1 MSSVRRKRAAP
12 DVAVVGTGVI
22 GRSWIVV
29 FARAGCQTRVFDSD
43 PKQLRKALAWLEE
56 DLQLDRKDG
65 FLSVEQSAA
74 IRRRITLH
82 RQLGDA
88 LRGVS
93 YVQESGP
100 EKMELKQALYQELD
114 RQAEPRA
121 ILASSTSGLN
131 MSEIARGLNG
141 AHRCIVAHPVNPP
154 HLIPVVEVLP
164 GRETDPQ
171 VVKRTAA
178 FLKGMGQKPVL
189 MNHYVKDFLLNRMQ
203 AALIREAVQLVE
215 HGVTDV
221 DGVDAVVRDGLG
233 LRWALMGP
241 FGVANTNADGG
252 VREYFTRYREAYIEG
267 MNDLYPTPSFDD
279 AMIERLGRA
288 TDKMTGRVPRAK
300 IRRWRDRMI
309 HKIRAL
315 KERDS
320 PS

>member
-82 RQLGDA
+82 HHLRDA

-100 EKMELKQALYQELD
+100 ERMELKQALYQELD
-114 RQAEPRA
+114 RQAEPKA

-221 DGVDAVVRDGLG
+221 DGVDAVIRDGLG

-252 VREYFTRYREAYIEG
+252 VREYLTRYREAYIEG